1 MNCSWKWASS
11 LKCTHIVYA
20 ISMFEMSEFNIPV
33 SPLSSV
39 ESADHFGFSF
49 FSEVTT

>member
-1 MNCSWKWASS
+1 MNCSWKWAIS
-11 LKCTHIVYA
+11 LKYAHVVYA
-20 ISMFEMSEFNIPV
+20 ISMFEMGEFNIPV

-39 ESADHFGFSF
+39 ESAEHFGFSF